1 MLLIVVVT
9 IKHAVPPAVPL
20 KLKKLP
26 EANWTY
32 CSHLQWKFKE
42 ISWA

>member
-1 MLLIVVVT
+1 MLQSVAVK
-9 IKHAVPPAVPL
+9 IKLAVPPAVPL